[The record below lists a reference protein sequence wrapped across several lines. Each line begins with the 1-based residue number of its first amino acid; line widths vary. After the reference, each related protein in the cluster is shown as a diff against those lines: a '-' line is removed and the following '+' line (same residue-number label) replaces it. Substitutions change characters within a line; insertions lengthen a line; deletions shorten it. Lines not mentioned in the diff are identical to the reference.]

1 MTDLKKA
8 AQQAL
13 EALEGGADSWRLIG
27 PAIDALKAALEQPE
41 QEPVGDSYADLFNA
55 LQRIETAAVFLPSFK
70 ITHEGGLEAV
80 VQNIVDAIAA
90 LEQTEQ
96 PEPVVWGVDWGSHGD
111 RSCCTIIKQHTDG
124 NREVV
129 AVEYAPSYT
138 HPPRREAKQEQPN
151 QGGKTGWPPGLLQD
165 DCRGLS
171 KWLASQP
178 DARRRVREAVAALK
192 EKNMT

>member
-1 MTDLKKA
+1 
-8 AQQAL
+8 
-13 EALEGGADSWRLIG
+13 
-27 PAIDALKAALEQPE
+27 
-41 QEPVGDSYADLFNA
+41 
-55 LQRIETAAVFLPSFK
+55 
-70 ITHEGGLEAV
+70 